1 MKIRSARRRT
11 ARTIRR
17 ATWGACALGTLGGLA
32 APAWS
37 QTADAGALQTV
48 EITAQKRTQNLQVVP
63 VSVQSVS
70 SSDLERSGVK
80 DLFNL
85 GDLSPSVTGGQA
97 NRTLG
102 ARMGVRG
109 ISDFARNPGYDAS
122 MGVYVDGVYAGRT
135 EATSQGLTGIERIEI
150 LRGPQGTL
158 FGKNTVAGA
167 LSLTTRKP
175 TDRFEASA
183 SLEAGESGTR
193 NIGLWL
199 GGAAV
204 PGTLQLALTLGQEKS
219 DGWVDNLT
227 QPAARPGSGKGE
239 SARAFARLKLG
250 GGTQVDMAA
259 WRYRY
264 EGVPAFGEAVAP
276 SPLAALAPGIRTT
289 ATDALS
295 RETVGKDGGSVTVD
309 IGLPGG
315 LQLTSITATQKARNT
330 YFNDDDMAPQD
341 IATAPGTFNT
351 SRQVSQELRLASPAN
366 PKHDWLV
373 GLFYMTQDN
382 DQTSAVRLGTAFPVA
397 ALRGR
402 VSTSEGSLE
411 SSSLALFA
419 HGNVMLTDAL
429 QFTGGLR
436 STRETKD
443 ATLAQNPIPGV
454 TANIPKFSG
463 SLTDNDISPKA
474 GLNWFVQPGVMLYG
488 SYTQG
493 FKSGGYNMDVIGAAV
508 VSNPAVDL
516 RFGKQK
522 VASVELGWKAELLKR
537 ALRVNGSIYRMDGTE
552 WQVQQFVPQANG
564 TNVSTITNAGQVRID
579 GAEVDVQAK
588 VTPSITL
595 KGGVAYT
602 DAVFVSFKNA
612 GGVGIH
618 HDGNRLPF
626 APRLKSSLSVE
637 HVLPLGSVQL
647 RSSLGYTHTDL
658 QYSNS
663 NNTAVNTI
671 PRHDLLNARVAVEG
685 GEARRWT
692 VALWVRNL
700 TDKDYTTFNGTN
712 GLQQARAIFGAP
724 RTVGLQVAL
733 DI

>member
-1 MKIRSARRRT
+1 MT
-11 ARTIRR
+11 HPPFRR
-17 ATWGACALGTLGGLA
+17 ATDPVRLAALCACALGSLN
-32 APAWS
+32 AWAQAS
-37 QTADAGALQTV
+37 DPRALQTV

-63 VSVQSVS
+63 VSVESVS
-70 SSDLERSGVK
+70 SADLERSGVK

-135 EATSQGLTGIERIEI
+135 EATSQGLTGIERVEI

-167 LSLTTRKP
+167 LNLTTRKP

-183 SLEAGESGTR
+183 SAEAGGSGTR
-193 NIGLWL
+193 NLGLWL

-227 QPAARPGSGKGE
+227 QPGARPGSGTGE
-239 SARAFARLKLG
+239 SARALARLKLG
-250 GGTQVDMAA
+250 AGGRVDLAA

-264 EGVPAFGEAVAP
+264 EGVPAYGEAVAP
-276 SPLAALAPGIRTT
+276 SALANLAPGPRTT
-289 ATDALS
+289 ATDAPS
-295 RETVGKDGGSVTVD
+295 QETIRKDGGSVTVEW
-309 IGLPGG
+309 GLPGG
-315 LQLTSITATQKARNT
+315 LQLTSISATQKARNS
-330 YFNDDDMAPQD
+330 YVNDDDMAPQD
-341 IATAPGTFNT
+341 IVVAPGTFNS
-351 SRQVSQELRLASPAN
+351 SRQVSQELRLASASRQDL
-366 PKHDWLV
+366 DWLV

-382 DQTSAVRLGTAFPVA
+382 EQTSAVRTGTAFPVA
-397 ALRGR
+397 ALRGLT
-402 VSTSEGSLE
+402 STSVGALE
-411 SSSLALFA
+411 SSTLALFA
-419 HGNVMLTDAL
+419 HGNVMLTPTL

-443 ATLAQNPIPGV
+443 ATLAQNPVPGL
-454 TANIPKFSG
+454 TANIPRFSG
-463 SLTDNDISPKA
+463 SVTDHDVSPKL
-474 GLNWFVQPGVMLYG
+474 GLNWFVQPALMLYG

-508 VSNPAVDL
+508 VSNPADDL

-522 VASVELGWKAELLKR
+522 VKSVELGWKAELLDR
-537 ALRVNGSIYRMDGTE
+537 AMRVNGSVYRMDGTD

-564 TNVSTITNAGQVRID
+564 TNVSTITNAGEVRID
-579 GAEVDVQAK
+579 GAEVDLQAK
-588 VTPSITL
+588 VSPTL
-595 KGGVAYT
+595 TVKGGMAYT

-626 APRLKSSLSVE
+626 APRLKTSLSVE
-637 HVLPLGSVQL
+637 HVLPLGPVQL
-647 RSSLGYTHTDL
+647 RSSLGFTHTDL

-663 NNTAVNTI
+663 NNTAVNTV
-671 PRHDLLNARVAVEG
+671 PRVDLVNARVAVEG
-685 GEARRWT
+685 GETRRWT
-692 VALWVRNL
+692 AALWVRNL
-700 TDKDYTTFNGTN
+700 TDRTYTTFNGTN
-712 GLQQARAIFGAP
+712 GLQQARAIYGAP
-724 RTVGLQVAL
+724 RTVGVQVAL
-733 DI
+733 DL